1 MSFSVSLS
9 SLTGFREQSRLEKL
23 LQPGA
28 RIRARVTAAL
38 GDGRIRLAFGGQSLL
53 LRPEKPL
60 AEGTLLELRVHATP
74 KGPVL
79 EIVTD
84 ASPSERIASPSQ
96 PAPSFSSQ
104 STGSFGRMLQLL
116 AFLGQRSGSVTSGGE
131 RMSFLLPRIPMNADP
146 LEIRNLLRDLVRLL
160 FHDPVPSQGLR
171 SGTVVREMPFFFS
184 LETLAE
190 KEGGVEGRQ
199 LVEEFRESLAK
210 NLVEQNRIYI
220 PLPLGLDSLF
230 LLGRFYM
237 DLGDGGRGETGS
249 RILRAGL
256 SLDLES
262 LGRIR
267 ADALLLGKDLQLGFG
282 AEAQDILAL
291 FENGMPDLMQRLQ
304 SLGFHVLPVR
314 YHVLDERGKE
324 EEEESRA
331 QGGCGII
338 V

>member
-1 MSFSVSLS
+1 
-9 SLTGFREQSRLEKL
+9 
-23 LQPGA
+23 
-28 RIRARVTAAL
+28 
-38 GDGRIRLAFGGQSLL
+38 
-53 LRPEKPL
+53 
-60 AEGTLLELRVHATP
+60 
-74 KGPVL
+74 
-79 EIVTD
+79 
-84 ASPSERIASPSQ
+84 
-96 PAPSFSSQ
+96 
-104 STGSFGRMLQLL
+104 
-116 AFLGQRSGSVTSGGE
+116 
-131 RMSFLLPRIPMNADP
+131 
-146 LEIRNLLRDLVRLL
+146 
-160 FHDPVPSQGLR
+160 
-171 SGTVVREMPFFFS
+171 
-184 LETLAE
+184 
-190 KEGGVEGRQ
+190 
-199 LVEEFRESLAK
+199 
-210 NLVEQNRIYI
+210 
-220 PLPLGLDSLF
+220 
-230 LLGRFYM
+230 M